1 MSLTPVEVS
10 HTSTVQLL
18 LGGVHEVNREYVS
31 KRLSEHIDGLI
42 ACRFLDDNNLT
53 EILYDTEQVDQF
65 TLFSGIQR
73 LGYSVQMLN
82 SASVQA
88 QLRIDGMHCNSCV
101 SNICDAVRDLPGALD
116 IQLTFLDK
124 LATIIY
130 DPSILQ
136 LDDII
141 SEIEK
146 NNFKVA
152 VSNGPQSDSPT
163 ATPTTDRAS
172 GKSSPCAFPIRIAC
186 F

>member
-18 LGGVHEVNREYVS
+18 LGGVHEANREYVS

-42 ACRFLDDNNLT
+42 SCRFLDDNNLT
-53 EILYDTEQVDQF
+53 EISYDTGQVDQF

-73 LGYSVQMLN
+73 LGYSVQMMN
-82 SASVQA
+82 SESVQA
-88 QLRIDGMHCNSCV
+88 QLRIEGMHCNSCV

-124 LATIIY
+124 LATITY
-130 DPSILQ
+130 DPCILQ

-146 NNFKVA
+146 HNFKVA
-152 VSNGPQSDSPT
+152 VSNGPTNES
-163 ATPTTDRAS
+163 TTTMSAIDRAS
-172 GKSSPCAFPIRIAC
+172 G
-186 F
+186 